1 MDPYYILNVN
11 QNASEDE
18 IKQRFYKLTQLYH
31 PDKGGNAEIYI
42 KYKEAYQTILKNL
55 KNGIFKD
62 RVKSYNEICTERAR
76 PLVLAA
82 PPAPKDFQRQFQEA
96 EIYND
101 TGYTYNLARF
111 EKQNTDRN
119 EKAFQA
125 EYKTVTEKIK
135 KVAPL
140 FGKGQSFNSRD
151 FNDTFTL
158 RKKEHLKQNQ
168 ALEEVYPEPEPMF
181 LDSHYANNSASLEN
195 PQHIYG
201 KDKYL
206 GYEQAYCQHE
216 NPMHDDS
223 IIEEAKPV
231 KIGKPVRKA
240 KMNQEEIKNELA
252 EMRRII
258 EKQQEIILSLVNK
271 K

>member
-11 QNASEDE
+11 QNASLDE
-18 IKQRFYKLTQLYH
+18 VKQRFYKITQLYH
-31 PDKGGNAEIYI
+31 PDKGGNAETYL

-55 KNGIFKD
+55 KNGKD
-62 RVKSYNEICTERAR
+62 RFKSFNEVCAERAR
-76 PLVLAA
+76 PLITAT

-111 EKQNTDRN
+111 EKQNCERN
-119 EKAFQA
+119 KKAFQA
-125 EYKTVTEKIK
+125 EYNTVSEKIK
-135 KVAPL
+135 KVTPL
-140 FGKGQSFNSRD
+140 FGKDQSFNSRD
-151 FNDTFTL
+151 FNETFTL
-158 RKKEHLKQNQ
+158 RKKEYQEQNQ

-201 KDKYL
+201 KDKYV
-206 GYEQAYCQHE
+206 GYEQAYSQHE
-216 NPMHDDS
+216 NPMNDDS
-223 IIEEAKPV
+223 KPV
-231 KIGKPVRKA
+231 KVVKNVRKT
-240 KMNQEEIKNELA
+240 KNTQEDIKNELA
-252 EMRRII
+252 EMRKII